1 VEVAKN
7 SDGCHSAVPFGLV
20 RIEYR
25 TAPTGLRVD
34 QIDGF
39 FVGWPARPAATTLL
53 AHLGASYRCAIAVD
67 AGSDHVVGFATAI
80 SDGVL
85 AASIP
90 LLEVL
95 PGWHRRG
102 IGTELMH
109 LLLDQLT
116 HLYAVDL
123 SCDAELAPFYERF
136 GFSPA
141 TAMVQRRVGSIGPL
155 A

>member
-1 VEVAKN
+1 
-7 SDGCHSAVPFGLV
+7 V

-34 QIDGF
+34 QVDGF

-67 AGSDHVVGFATAI
+67 TGGDRVIGFATAI

-95 PGWHRRG
+95 PGWHGRG
-102 IGTELMH
+102 IGTELMRV
-109 LLLDQLT
+109 LLDQLH

-123 SCDAELAPFYERF
+123 SCEEDLRTFYERL
-136 GFSPA
+136 GFSTG
-141 TAMVQRRVGSIGPL
+141 TAMIQRRRSSLGPL